1 MFLTSTVVRLV
12 CTWKTAGGFLL
23 GSCGLLALSKCS
35 TLPEVFEVF
44 EKVVLPT
51 GVKLM
56 GISEGSLCFTVQ
68 AEMASALNELW
79 NLYRDGTLKNCL
91 QEFLVTKE
99 VKELAGSDEV
109 EVTVFIDEH
118 EWKEAYVNMLFHQ
131 NQGEICCVVYL
142 QCNV

>member
-1 MFLTSTVVRLV
+1 MVKLV
-12 CTWKTAGGFLL
+12 CTWKTLGGFLL
-23 GSCGLLALSKCS
+23 GSCGVLALRKCS

-44 EKVVLPT
+44 DKVVLPT

-56 GISEGSLCFTVQ
+56 EISVGSLGFTVQ

-79 NLYRDGTLKNCL
+79 KLYKDGTLKNCL
-91 QEFLVTKE
+91 QEFPVTKE
-99 VKELAGSDEV
+99 VKELAGSDEF
-109 EVTVFIDEH
+109 EVFGFIDEH
-118 EWKEAYVNMLFHQ
+118 EWKE